1 MKEILVK
8 TPSVHGST
16 IGQKFHNTKTR
27 SAPANLALLK
37 DDPPSISLAIEP
49 GFLLFEKNVE
59 AFFVQIFQEEEK
71 CQHQFFQA
79 LWVDGYKDSQ
89 LSSGGSTQLSSS
101 KHRQKVGQKIVQKL
115 SKKSFLIL
123 SKTVRACLS

>member
-1 MKEILVK
+1 MLHSQHNQVNLKEILAK

-59 AFFVQIFQEEEK
+59 AFFVQIFQGEEK
-71 CQHQFFQA
+71 CQHQF
-79 LWVDGYKDSQ
+79 LYK
-89 LSSGGSTQLSSS
+89 
-101 KHRQKVGQKIVQKL
+101 GQ
-115 SKKSFLIL
+115 
-123 SKTVRACLS
+123 